1 MNIYRKKTIIKKKRK
16 IIMPEKL
23 GSADDILAMAL
34 GGMNG

>member
-1 MNIYRKKTIIKKKRK
+1 MNIHRKKSTQQKVQRK
-16 IIMPEKL
+16 SIPEKL